1 MYEGVL
7 SLESLKVGTVLADL
21 SLVVREVRRVEVG
34 GTSAEQPG
42 VWSLLEFS
50 VEEGERLAQVLADA
64 LDAPGWYADFR
75 DERETF
81 VVFPGRVFRYPRG
94 DDAAR
99 EAAKEFGRG
108 LRIPEAQLDW
118 AR

>member
-1 MYEGVL
+1 MYDGVL
-7 SLESLKVGTVLADL
+7 ILESLKVGVVVADL
-21 SLVVREVRRVEVG
+21 SLVVTKVSRVEVG

-50 VEEGERLAQVLADA
+50 VEDGERLAGVLAGV

-81 VVFPGRVFRYPRG
+81 VVFPGRVFRYAKG
-94 DDAAR
+94 DQAAR

-118 AR
+118 AQ

>member
-7 SLESLKVGTVLADL
+7 ILESLKVGSGLAGV
-21 SLVVREVRRVEVG
+21 SLGVRGIRRVEVE

-42 VWSLLEFS
+42 VWSLVEFS
-50 VEEGERLAQVLADA
+50 VEDGERLAGMLAEV

-81 VVFPGRVFRYPRG
+81 VVFPGRVFRYARG

-118 AR
+118 GR

>member
-1 MYEGVL
+1 MYDGVL
-7 SLESLKVGTVLADL
+7 ILESLKVGAVLADVSLTVRKL
-21 SLVVREVRRVEVG
+21 SRVEVG

-50 VEEGERLAQVLADA
+50 VEDGERLAEVLAEV
-64 LDAPGWYADFR
+64 LDAPGWYADFH

-81 VVFPGRVFRYPRG
+81 VVFPGRVFRYANG